1 MAKYRINYSYWKLDN
16 DMRYVGEPILKY
28 VDGDT
33 IEEVDIAFR
42 MVRNNNDLVKY
53 SPTYFISIEEIKE
66 H

>member
-16 DMRYVGEPILKY
+16 DMRYVGEPILKH

-42 MVRNNNDLVKY
+42 MVRNNNNLVK
-53 SPTYFISIEEIKE
+53 
-66 H
+66 